1 MNYRT
6 ALRAGAALMFLT
18 LAGATY
24 QGVATA
30 LERRTFPRT
39 GGMVAV
45 GDHQLHIS
53 CMGDGS
59 PTVVLEAPAA
69 GMSAAWGAVQPDV
82 AAITRVCAYDRA
94 GLGWSERGDRP
105 YDPVAMVGELRTLLE
120 QAGEQAPFVVAGHGL
135 GAAFATLFASR
146 YATDTA
152 ALVLVDD
159 ATGSSRPAEPALLV
173 RYPGA
178 LPWLAR
184 TGILRASGGLCSMT
198 TRLPEPSGGALCA
211 FLTRPDH
218 LSRTADELSGWEAAT
233 ALAADAKISA
243 TIPTSRLAVF
253 GRDRVAFL
261 GAPDSA
267 PVVGAIR
274 AAVEGARN
282 AEAAAAGAAT
292 PDAP

>member
-1 MNYRT
+1 
-6 ALRAGAALMFLT
+6 
-18 LAGATY
+18 
-24 QGVATA
+24 
-30 LERRTFPRT
+30 
-39 GGMVAV
+39 MVAV

-105 YDPVAMVGELRTLLE
+105 YDAVATVGELKTLLQ
-120 QAGEQAPFVVAGHGL
+120 QAGEQAPFVVVGHGL

-146 YATDTA
+146 FATDTA

-159 ATGSSRPAEPALLV
+159 GAASRRPAEPALLV

-198 TRLPEPSGGALCA
+198 TRLPEPSAGALCA

-218 LSRTADELSGWEAAT
+218 LSRTADEVSGWEVAT

-243 TIPTSRLAVF
+243 AIPTTRLVVF
-253 GRDRVAFL
+253 GHDRVAFL
-261 GAPDSA
+261 GAADSA
-267 PVVGAIR
+267 AVVGAIR

-282 AEAAAAGAAT
+282 AVAPPAGAAT